1 MPAPERIRNQ
11 VERLTADFIGLGL
24 CNSQNFPSFTT
35 NGNFQEISYSGTGD
49 LSVVLKNQPY
59 QQIYEE
65 LLRTNAYNL
74 KMLDG
79 ALVQLMYKF
88 ESGVL
93 TRHRLAFFPS
103 PDLTEYQNTPDI
115 YDDDEIYADIVMRN
129 IVVFPIR
136 FDFDSTEGTYREIDH
151 PKSHLTL
158 GQYKNCRI
166 PVNAPVTPYAFL
178 AFLLRNFYHTAFK
191 KHTESITLFDDAFE
205 ESIFPSEKSIGHI
218 IL

>member
-1 MPAPERIRNQ
+1 MPAPETIRNQ

-24 CNSQNFPSFTT
+24 CNNQNFPSFK
-35 NGNFQEISYSGTGD
+35 NDGNFQEISYSGAGD

-65 LLRTNAYNL
+65 LLRTNSYNL

-79 ALVQLMYKF
+79 ALIQLMYKF
-88 ESGVL
+88 EGGIL
-93 TRHRLAFFPS
+93 RCHRLAFFPS
-103 PDLTEYQNTPDI
+103 PDLTEYQNNPEI
-115 YDDDEIYADIVMRN
+115 YEDDEIYADIVMRN

-191 KHTESITLFDDAFE
+191 KHTESITLFDETFE
-205 ESIFPSEKSIGHI
+205 ESIFPSEKNIGHI

>member
-1 MPAPERIRNQ
+1 MPAPEIIRNQ

-35 NGNFQEISYSGTGD
+35 NGSLQEISYSGTGD
-49 LSVVLKNQPY
+49 LSIVLKNQPY

-65 LLRTNAYNL
+65 LLRTNSYNL

-88 ESGVL
+88 ENGSL

-103 PDLTEYQNTPDI
+103 PDLTEYQNNPDI
-115 YDDDEIYADIVMRN
+115 YEDDEIYADIVMRN

-191 KHTESITLFDDAFE
+191 KHTESITPFNDVFE
-205 ESIFPSEKSIGHI
+205 ESIFPSEKGIGHI

>member
-1 MPAPERIRNQ
+1 MPTPEIIRNQ
-11 VERLTADFIGLGL
+11 VARLTADFIGLGL
-24 CNSQNFPSFTT
+24 CNSQNFPSLVT
-35 NGNFQEISYSGTGD
+35 NGDLQEISYSGHGD
-49 LSVVLKNQPY
+49 LSIVLKNQPY
-59 QQIYEE
+59 QEIYEE

-88 ESGVL
+88 ESGAL

-103 PDLTEYQNTPDI
+103 PDLTEYQNNPEI
-115 YDDDEIYADIVMRN
+115 YEDDEIYADIVMRN

-136 FDFDSTEGTYREIDH
+136 FDFDSTEGTYREIEH

-178 AFLLRNFYHTAFK
+178 AFLLRNFYNTAFK
-191 KHTESITLFDDAFE
+191 KHTDSITPFNESFE
-205 ESIFPSEKSIGHI
+205 SSIFDSERAIGHI
-218 IL
+218 TL

>member
-1 MPAPERIRNQ
+1 MPAPEIIRSQ

-35 NGNFQEISYSGTGD
+35 NGNLQEISYSGTGD
-49 LSVVLKNQPY
+49 LSVVLKNLPY

-88 ESGVL
+88 ENGTL

-103 PDLTEYQNTPDI
+103 PDLTEYQNSPEI
-115 YDDDEIYADIVMRN
+115 YEDDEIYADIVMRN

-191 KHTESITLFDDAFE
+191 KHTESITAFDDTFE
-205 ESIFPSEKSIGHI
+205 ESIFPSEKGIGHI